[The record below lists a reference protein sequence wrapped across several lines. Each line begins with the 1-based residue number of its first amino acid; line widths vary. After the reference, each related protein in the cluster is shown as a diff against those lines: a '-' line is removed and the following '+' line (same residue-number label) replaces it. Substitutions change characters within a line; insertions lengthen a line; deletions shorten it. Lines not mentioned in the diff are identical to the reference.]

1 MDAKVL
7 VDTSVWITF
16 FRGKDPQLI
25 ELITMLLKSGRAVY
39 TGIIALELV
48 NGAKGQKELQTLH
61 DAFDVM
67 ECITVNETT
76 YLSAG
81 KLGYELSRK
90 GHTLSTVDLLIAQ
103 TAVENGLSL
112 LTYDEHFKVIE
123 KYSPLHLFKAT

>member
-39 TGIIALELV
+39 SGIIALELV
-48 NGAKGQKELQTLH
+48 NGAKGHKELQTLH
-61 DAFDVM
+61 DAFDAM